1 MRSRES
7 FLYCALVLLPLG
19 EGVLCPLWRPGV
31 TWHCPSSVSCSSQR
45 ALASTADSTV
55 IEMYIGWQFPQSAYT
70 AKTGPDVLSQSLFI
84 LVNTA
89 ARYPIVHS
97 YILPLPM
104 LIPGN
109 SFFGDPII
117 PIFCM
122 LRFSLFF
129 FLIMFSITG
138 LCSIHRFLNAIVCQ
152 WTAPQ
157 APNVAVDGFS
167 CFCFLLF
174 WYFTR
179 LQGGSGYNLK
189 CSVCHFELEVLRNS
203 LRKRPEH

>member
-1 MRSRES
+1 MAGFRQYNSVYLRSKGGEKATVSLGELRFVTEATTAVRSWADMRSREF
-7 FLYCALVLLPLG
+7 FLYWALVLLPLG

-55 IEMYIGWQFPQSAYT
+55 IERYIGWQFPQSAYT

-109 SFFGDPII
+109 SFFWRPYHPYFLYVEI
-117 PIFCM
+117 
-122 LRFSLFF
+122 LTFF
-129 FLIMFSITG
+129 FLNYV
-138 LCSIHRFLNAIVCQ
+138 LNYG
-152 WTAPQ
+152 T
-157 APNVAVDGFS
+157 
-167 CFCFLLF
+167 L
-174 WYFTR
+174 
-179 LQGGSGYNLK
+179 
-189 CSVCHFELEVLRNS
+189 
-203 LRKRPEH
+203 